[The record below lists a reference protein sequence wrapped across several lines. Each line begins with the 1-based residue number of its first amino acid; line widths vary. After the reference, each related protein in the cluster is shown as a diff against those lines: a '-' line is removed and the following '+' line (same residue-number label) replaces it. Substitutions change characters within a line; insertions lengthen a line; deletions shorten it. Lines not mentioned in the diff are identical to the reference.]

1 VFRTDFGTVGLMIC
15 YDVFYPDPARAL
27 VSKGAEMIL
36 MPIWGG
42 DQTLG
47 KARAIENKVFLVA
60 SGYDYPTY
68 VMDPDG
74 EILSSAPERGAAAMA
89 TVDLNKRYL
98 HPHLGDMRNRRPKEL
113 RLDVKAPLPGF
124 EQ

>member
-1 VFRTDFGTVGLMIC
+1 
-15 YDVFYPDPARAL
+15 
-27 VSKGAEMIL
+27 

-42 DQTLG
+42 DETLA

-60 SGYDYPTY
+60 SGYDHPTY
-68 VMDPDG
+68 IMDPDG
-74 EILSSAPERGAAAMA
+74 EMLAAAKNRGAAAVA

-98 HPHLGDMRNRRPKEL
+98 DQWLGDMHGRRMKEL

-124 EQ
+124 VSGEAPRACCGH

>member
-1 VFRTDFGTVGLMIC
+1 
-15 YDVFYPDPARAL
+15 
-27 VSKGAEMIL
+27 MIL

-42 DQTLG
+42 DETLG

-74 EILSSAPERGAAAMA
+74 EILSRAQRRGDAAVA
-89 TVDLNKRYL
+89 TVDLSKRYW
-98 HPHLGDMRNRRPKEL
+98 HPQLGDMRNRRPKEL
-113 RLDVKAPLPGF
+113 RLDVKPPLPGF
-124 EQ
+124 EN